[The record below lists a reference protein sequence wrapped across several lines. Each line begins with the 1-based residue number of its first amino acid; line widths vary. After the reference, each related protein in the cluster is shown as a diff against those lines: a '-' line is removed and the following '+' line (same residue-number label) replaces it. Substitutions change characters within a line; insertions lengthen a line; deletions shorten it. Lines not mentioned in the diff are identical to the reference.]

1 MTENTKWYSV
11 NPTIRGGVVREEN
24 TQEPLFG
31 RQPETISNLNEKS
44 ENDSFWVRNKMI
56 IIISVIIVILILVVL
71 YMYFASEADKPNES
85 KKQKMGG
92 GKDVLKNSKE
102 SEVMKGINRDEL
114 NKLRSMRR
122 QQLFRNTSDTVENKT
137 KENLYESPKYEY
149 KEGLPTKGSN
159 AKTLP
164 SDDNSGQGP
173 SDDNSGQDQNEDN
186 SGQGPSDDNSGQDQ
200 NEDNSGHDQNEDNSG
215 HDQNED
221 NSGHDQNEN
230 NKEGNPDDE
239 NDNTPLSGDES
250 DIGHL
255 LATISD

>member
-71 YMYFASEADKPNES
+71 YMYFASGADKPNES

-92 GKDVLKNSKE
+92 GKDVINNSKE

-149 KEGLPTKGSN
+149 KEGLPTKGNN

-164 SDDNSGQGP
+164 SDDNSGKDQNE
-173 SDDNSGQDQNEDN
+173 DNSGQDQNED
-186 SGQGPSDDNSGQDQ
+186 
-200 NEDNSGHDQNEDNSG
+200 
-215 HDQNED
+215 
-221 NSGHDQNEN
+221 

>member
-71 YMYFASEADKPNES
+71 YMYFASGADKPNES

-92 GKDVLKNSKE
+92 GKDVINNSKE

-186 SGQGPSDDNSGQDQ
+186 SGHDQNEDNSGQDQ
-200 NEDNSGHDQNEDNSG
+200 NED
-215 HDQNED
+215 
-221 NSGHDQNEN
+221 